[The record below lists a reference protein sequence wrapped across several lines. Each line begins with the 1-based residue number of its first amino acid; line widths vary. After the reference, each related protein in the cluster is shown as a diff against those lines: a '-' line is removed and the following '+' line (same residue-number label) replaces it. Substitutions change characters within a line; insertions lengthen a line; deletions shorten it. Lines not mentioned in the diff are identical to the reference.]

1 MPGKTSKNMKIK
13 RYKPHIS
20 RNKTGKEPLK
30 VFKEAIDPDV
40 LVRKLAIKG
49 ENRAKLRE
57 FITIIIEELAP
68 ETKLENFFAEQFI
81 INSWKLKRFQEI
93 ERNIL
98 NQLNSIP
105 REAYSSG
112 PMKHK
117 RVRDISR
124 ISIDS
129 PSFQEISKQ
138 IKLAEQCVYQ
148 TLEKLR
154 ELKEKDR

>member
-1 MPGKTSKNMKIK
+1 MKITQRK
-13 RYKPHIS
+13 SHIS
-20 RNKTGKEPLK
+20 RNTGREEPLK
-30 VFKEAIDPDV
+30 AFKEAIDPDV

-49 ENRAKLRE
+49 ENRAKLRD

-105 REAYSSG
+105 REAYSNG
-112 PMKHK
+112 PIKHK

-129 PSFQEISKQ
+129 ASFQEISKQ

-154 ELKEKDR
+154 ELKVKHK

>member
-1 MPGKTSKNMKIK
+1 MKIK
-13 RYKPHIS
+13 QIKPEIS
-20 RNKTGKEPLK
+20 ANTGRKGPLK
-30 VFKEAIDPDV
+30 APMEAISPD
-40 LVRKLAIKG
+40 LLASKLAIKG

-57 FITIIIEELAP
+57 FITIIIKELAP

-105 REAYSSG
+105 REAYSNG
-112 PMKHK
+112 LIKQK
-117 RVRDISR
+117 RVRNISR
-124 ISIDS
+124 ISIDN
-129 PSFQEISKQ
+129 PSFQEVSKQ

-154 ELKEKDR
+154 ELKGGDR